1 MFSVG
6 IRQIQSDQ
14 AIPLI
19 INSYGNCI
27 SGKNELTI
35 KQRKENK
42 IMNKDKMILK
52 DNTTIELE
60 AGAYLT
66 NIQVVAADRAGMV
79 EIWKKMTDDNLSNV
93 QIQTGDGLT
102 IGTYTDLVLV
112 SETSTVSPDGTVLTS
127 YHLRE
132 KTDEEK
138 RLDALEEGQ
147 TVQDGAISD
156 LGSATSALADQIGG
170 EQ

>member
-1 MFSVG
+1 M
-6 IRQIQSDQ
+6 
-14 AIPLI
+14 
-19 INSYGNCI
+19 
-27 SGKNELTI
+27 
-35 KQRKENK
+35 
-42 IMNKDKMILK
+42 KDKMILK

-60 AGAYLT
+60 AGAYLS

-79 EIWKKMTDDNLSNV
+79 AIWEKMTADNLSSV

-102 IGTYTDLVLV
+102 VGTYTDLVLV
-112 SETSTVSPDGTVLTS
+112 SETSTVSPDGSVLTS
-127 YHLRE
+127 YRLRE

-147 TVQDGAISD
+147 EVLDGAVND
-156 LGSATSALADQIGG
+156 LGKATSALADQIGG

>member
-1 MFSVG
+1 M
-6 IRQIQSDQ
+6 
-14 AIPLI
+14 
-19 INSYGNCI
+19 
-27 SGKNELTI
+27 
-35 KQRKENK
+35 
-42 IMNKDKMILK
+42 KDKMILK

-60 AGAYLT
+60 AGSSLA
-66 NIQVVAADRAGMV
+66 NIQVAAADRADMV
-79 EIWKKMTDDNLSNV
+79 EIWGKLTEDNLSSV
-93 QIQTGDGLT
+93 QIQTGAGLT
-102 IGTYTDLVLV
+102 VGTYTDLVLV

-156 LGSATSALADQIGG
+156 LGSATSALADQIGY

>member
-1 MFSVG
+1 
-6 IRQIQSDQ
+6 
-14 AIPLI
+14 
-19 INSYGNCI
+19 
-27 SGKNELTI
+27 
-35 KQRKENK
+35 
-42 IMNKDKMILK
+42 MNKDKMILK

-60 AGAYLT
+60 AGAYLS

-79 EIWKKMTDDNLSNV
+79 AIWEKMTADNLSSV

-102 IGTYTDLVLV
+102 VGTYTDLVLV
-112 SETSTVSPDGTVLTS
+112 SETSTVSPDGSVLTS

-147 TVQDGAISD
+147 SVLDGAVND

>member
-1 MFSVG
+1 
-6 IRQIQSDQ
+6 
-14 AIPLI
+14 
-19 INSYGNCI
+19 
-27 SGKNELTI
+27 
-35 KQRKENK
+35 
-42 IMNKDKMILK
+42 MNKDKMILK

-60 AGAYLT
+60 AGAYLS

-79 EIWKKMTDDNLSNV
+79 AIWKKMTADNLSSV

-102 IGTYTDLVLV
+102 VGTYTDLVLV
-112 SETSTVSPDGTVLTS
+112 SETSTVSPDGSVLTS
-127 YHLRE
+127 YRLRE

-147 TVQDGAISD
+147 EVLDGAVND
-156 LGSATSALADQIGG
+156 LGKATSALADQIGG

>member
-1 MFSVG
+1 
-6 IRQIQSDQ
+6 
-14 AIPLI
+14 
-19 INSYGNCI
+19 
-27 SGKNELTI
+27 
-35 KQRKENK
+35 
-42 IMNKDKMILK
+42 MNKDKMILK

-132 KTDEEK
+132 
-138 RLDALEEGQ
+138 EGQ

>member
-1 MFSVG
+1 
-6 IRQIQSDQ
+6 
-14 AIPLI
+14 
-19 INSYGNCI
+19 
-27 SGKNELTI
+27 
-35 KQRKENK
+35 
-42 IMNKDKMILK
+42 MNKDKMILK

-60 AGAYLT
+60 AGAYLS
-66 NIQVVAADRAGMV
+66 NIQVVAADRAGMMA
-79 EIWKKMTDDNLSNV
+79 IWEKMTADNLSSV
-93 QIQTGDGLT
+93 QIQMGDGLT

>member
-1 MFSVG
+1 
-6 IRQIQSDQ
+6 
-14 AIPLI
+14 
-19 INSYGNCI
+19 
-27 SGKNELTI
+27 
-35 KQRKENK
+35 
-42 IMNKDKMILK
+42 MNKDKMILK

-60 AGAYLT
+60 AGAYLS

>member
-1 MFSVG
+1 
-6 IRQIQSDQ
+6 
-14 AIPLI
+14 
-19 INSYGNCI
+19 
-27 SGKNELTI
+27 
-35 KQRKENK
+35 
-42 IMNKDKMILK
+42 MNKDTLILK
-52 DNTTIELE
+52 DGTIIELE
-60 AGAYLT
+60 AGAYLS
-66 NIQVVAADRAGMV
+66 NIQVVAADRAGMMA
-79 EIWKKMTDDNLSNV
+79 IWEKMTADNLSSV
-93 QIQTGDGLT
+93 QIQMGDGLT

>member
-1 MFSVG
+1 
-6 IRQIQSDQ
+6 
-14 AIPLI
+14 
-19 INSYGNCI
+19 
-27 SGKNELTI
+27 
-35 KQRKENK
+35 
-42 IMNKDKMILK
+42 MNKDKMILK

-60 AGAYLT
+60 AGSSLA
-66 NIQVVAADRAGMV
+66 NIQVAAADRADMV
-79 EIWKKMTDDNLSNV
+79 EIWGKLTEDNLSSV
-93 QIQTGDGLT
+93 QIQTGAGLT
-102 IGTYTDLVLV
+102 VGTYTDLVLV

>member
-1 MFSVG
+1 
-6 IRQIQSDQ
+6 
-14 AIPLI
+14 
-19 INSYGNCI
+19 
-27 SGKNELTI
+27 
-35 KQRKENK
+35 
-42 IMNKDKMILK
+42 MILK

-60 AGAYLT
+60 AGSSLA
-66 NIQVVAADRAGMV
+66 NIQVAAADRADMV
-79 EIWKKMTDDNLSNV
+79 EIWGKLTEDNLSSV
-93 QIQTGDGLT
+93 QIQTGAGLT
-102 IGTYTDLVLV
+102 VGTYTDLVLV

>member
-1 MFSVG
+1 M
-6 IRQIQSDQ
+6 
-14 AIPLI
+14 
-19 INSYGNCI
+19 
-27 SGKNELTI
+27 
-35 KQRKENK
+35 
-42 IMNKDKMILK
+42 KDKMILK
-52 DNTTIELE
+52 DNTTIDLE
-60 AGAYLT
+60 AGASLA
-66 NIQVVAADRAGMV
+66 NIQVAAADRANMV
-79 EIWKKMTDDNLSNV
+79 EIWGKLTEDNLSSV
-93 QIQTGDGLT
+93 QIQTGAGLT